1 MGVSVQKAKEDSAAQ
16 VGPKPSLLRV
26 VITLGALMFLGVHL
40 GWPKIGIDNIAIA
53 LLVIALVP
61 WLSSIFKSI
70 EVTGLGKVE
79 FLQKTVNQLT
89 STVADVKAQ
98 ADAATQKSSFA
109 AGATDAALSDLG
121 KKQDYTAENI
131 LLFLAQQYV
140 EVRKAMPSGWQ
151 RTDAVTTIFG
161 EMVIAAARVERFNAK
176 ESLLSSDEGVRLAAI
191 AFIYAKPDPQLL
203 DDLVV
208 SICEDEDKGF
218 NQYWGLKA
226 IQKIMQRTGEISGV
240 SLNKLRELVEKIPA
254 GTDRAR
260 ELSRILGDVYPT
272 MKRSP
277 QG

>member
-1 MGVSVQKAKEDSAAQ
+1 VQEAKEGAAISAE
-16 VGPKPSLLRV
+16 PKAPWLRV
-26 VITLGALMFLGVHL
+26 VITIGALIFIAVHL
-40 GWPKIGIDNIAIA
+40 TWPKLGIDNIAIA

-79 FLQKTVNQLT
+79 FLQQAVERLT
-89 STVADVKAQ
+89 TTVADVKAQ

-109 AGATDAALSDLG
+109 AGATDATLSDLG
-121 KKQDYTAENI
+121 QKQNYTPENI

-140 EVRKAMPSGWQ
+140 RVREAMPHGWQ
-151 RTDAVTTIFG
+151 RTEEVTTIFG
-161 EMVIAAARVERFNAK
+161 EMVVAAARVEDFDAK
-176 ESLLSSDEGVRLAAI
+176 KSLLSGDEGERLAAI
-191 AFIYAKPDPQLL
+191 AFIYERPDPQLL

-208 SICEDEDKGF
+208 AICEHEDKGF

-240 SLNKLRELVEKIPA
+240 SLNKLRGLVSKIPA

-260 ELSRILGDVYPT
+260 ELSHILGDVYPT